1 MTVALVSAFLFVHGL
16 VHLTVWLPHDTTEQ
30 PFNPRHSWA
39 LAAAGVP
46 RARVVD
52 RAAIGMAAVTA
63 MLYVIAGS
71 AAAVQSGG
79 WAAAAL
85 IAASAGLLL
94 KALWFNPWLTLG
106 VLLDVGVITAVW
118 ASWPG
123 ALF

>member
-1 MTVALVSAFLFVHGL
+1 MTTALVSAFLFVHGL
-16 VHLTVWLPHDTTEQ
+16 LHLAVWLPHDTAEQ

-71 AAAVQSGG
+71 AAAAQSGG
-79 WAAAAL
+79 WATAAV
-85 IAASAGLLL
+85 IAACAGLLL

-106 VLLDVGVITAVW
+106 VLLDVGVVAAVLT
-118 ASWPG
+118 SWPG
-123 ALF
+123 SLY

>member
-71 AAAVQSGG
+71 AAAVQSSG